1 MLKQEFLDALKS
13 RLAGLPQKEVEERL
27 DFYSEMIDDK
37 LEENI
42 SEEDAVAEMGPIED
56 IASQIIGDIP
66 FSKIIKEKARS
77 YSYNRIDKIMGAIK
91 ETRTSLKSNV
101 NPELVFEIMLA
112 QFK

>member
-42 SEEDAVAEMGPIED
+42 S
-56 IASQIIGDIP
+56 
-66 FSKIIKEKARS
+66 
-77 YSYNRIDKIMGAIK
+77 DK
-91 ETRTSLKSNV
+91 
-101 NPELVFEIMLA
+101 
-112 QFK
+112 